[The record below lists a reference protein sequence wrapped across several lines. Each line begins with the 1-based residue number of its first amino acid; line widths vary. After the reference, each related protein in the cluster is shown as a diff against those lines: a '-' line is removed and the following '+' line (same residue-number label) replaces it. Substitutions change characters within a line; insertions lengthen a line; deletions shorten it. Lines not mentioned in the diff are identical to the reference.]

1 MKAKKKILKSPVK
14 KIKETAKSEF
24 PGYPLYAA
32 ADDIMNRSER
42 IDADIEHP
50 KGSPQIE
57 TYKPS
62 IDTEEEENEINS
74 RPFKNSKRDSEVT
87 KEDREALGTSN
98 LESDGGD
105 DEDLKKRTAP
115 VDFSG
120 NDLDVPGVEDD
131 DQQESVGSED
141 EENNSYSIGGDDH
154 NDLEEDKS

>member
-1 MKAKKKILKSPVK
+1 MKTKKKILKSSPG
-14 KIKETAKSEF
+14 KIKETTQSEF

-42 IDADIEHP
+42 IDADIEQP
-50 KGSPQIE
+50 KGSPQIA
-57 TYKPS
+57 TYKPT
-62 IDTEEEENEINS
+62 IDSDEEEREINTRS
-74 RPFKNSKRDSEVT
+74 GKKDTDDSEVT
-87 KEDREALGTSN
+87 EEDQETLGSVN

-105 DEDLKKRTAP
+105 DELLKERTTP

-141 EENNSYSIGGDDH
+141 EENNSYSLGGDDH